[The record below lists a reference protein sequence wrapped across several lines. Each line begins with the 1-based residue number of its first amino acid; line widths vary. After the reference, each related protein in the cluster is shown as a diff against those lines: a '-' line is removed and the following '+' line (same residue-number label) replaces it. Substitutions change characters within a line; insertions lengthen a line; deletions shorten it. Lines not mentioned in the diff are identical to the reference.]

1 MKARA
6 PRPGSCGPI
15 PKRPQRVLILQRDI
29 SGKPWAAMLDTDE
42 TGRALST
49 RRGLHYLTKHPD
61 GAQGSTSLAQA
72 CRHVQ
77 AADSLLVMLLVQRS
91 TRIGSGCSLPSRLR
105 LARRRTRPVIAPPL
119 ATRVDRLEH
128 LTKQDARKVHA
139 RHAFGASV
147 AWAGKGW
154 VPRAR
159 LCLRARERRVT
170 YTHAHTHA
178 HTHTHTHT

>member
-1 MKARA
+1 
-6 PRPGSCGPI
+6 
-15 PKRPQRVLILQRDI
+15 
-29 SGKPWAAMLDTDE
+29 MLDTDE

-49 RRGLHYLTKHPD
+49 RRGLHYITKHPD

-77 AADSLLVMLLVQRS
+77 AANSLLVVLLVQRS

-128 LTKQDARKVHA
+128 LTKQDAGKVHA
-139 RHAFGASV
+139 RHTFGASV

-159 LCLRARERRVT
+159 LCLRAPGSG
-170 YTHAHTHA
+170 AS
-178 HTHTHTHT
+178 HTHTHTHTRINTYIYVCRHTRAWKLHCKFSSTLIIAPQLSNSPQ